1 MKNLLLVIVLI
12 VTSGLT
18 AQELPS
24 YKIYDSK
31 GKEVDFGKMVK
42 TLDASEIILFGEQH
56 NCAIAHWLQL
66 EVTKALGEKNELILG
81 AEMLEA
87 DNQIGVNRY
96 LTDSID
102 RKGMDSTVRLWSNH
116 DTDYAPLVD
125 YAKEQGIHFVA
136 TNIPR
141 EYASLV
147 HKKGGFTALDS
158 LSEPREY
165 ASLVHKKG
173 GFTALDSLSET
184 EKSFIAPLPIK
195 FDPELPQYKKILE
208 MMGKHGSPD
217 LVKAQAI
224 KDATM
229 AHFILKNFTEGS
241 TFIHYNGAF
250 HSNYYEGIL
259 WHLKQQ
265 QPDLRYATIS
275 TVTQINVNKL
285 EKEYKGIADFVI
297 VVDEDMTTTY

>member
-158 LSEPREY
+158 LSE
-165 ASLVHKKG
+165 
-173 GFTALDSLSET
+173 T

-265 QPDLRYATIS
+265 QPDLRCATIS